1 MREKGKRLASLL
13 LALVMLLS
21 LVSASAF
28 ATGEAEPTPT
38 PEPTVG
44 PTPEPTPTV
53 EPTAEPTPTV
63 EPTAEPTPTVSY
75 PAFRAESI
83 DTGLVRI
90 TVDVPEGA
98 FPENTGVRRTIL
110 DGESLR
116 GTLEAAAGISGGAI
130 SAVDISFY
138 NYELRQEL
146 EPLVPVTVTVS
157 AYGLESAGGY
167 RVVHIGDDGS
177 AQLVAR
183 SESPVFSFQADVFS
197 VYGIM
202 GENYTDDDVT
212 HYVRHTYEFY
222 ARNAQD
228 QWEVIDTQT
237 VRDGETLE
245 EPIRPGE
252 DSMHSFEGWFMQDEN
267 GALTIPVSF
276 GPVTIAPATREAGGA
291 ADQTYKVYAK
301 QERLY
306 KISYYTGADIQSA
319 PVYEIVLKADGE
331 SCTLLTEAE
340 IDYERL
346 QVEDGKVFVGWI
358 DAKHPENGTVTE
370 LTIAG
375 EDIDLYPKKVEGHR
389 VNFIT
394 NTATYL
400 SMDERELLKD
410 RALPDMY
417 VPVQRV
423 VHGEKALCPTE
434 LTEGQVYQS
443 YKFLGWY
450 TDYVVDTSG
459 GLSISGSEKFA
470 FDAEEITADV
480 TLYAG
485 WELQSVVASVIY
497 YRNDATFGVD
507 DSFSPWVTYEKD
519 GGFSFLPGVPVSQ
532 YTDEIL
538 GWYNAQKTLTGK
550 GVQDRD
556 GQGMLNSTRHYHL
569 SGTSAV
575 YDDNG
580 HAAIEFWQNG
590 QLIAS
595 YDAAT
600 EKWRDPEAKIVPSGE
615 VAFRVYLCRNTYTL
629 HVRYERPYAVATEG
643 YAFGT
648 AYGNRVSARYEQYVP
663 DSARDLSD
671 LDITVRQRQNL
682 YSTVYPTL
690 QAVGLQDRSVSFSR
704 HYGAVNADGY
714 PGQQTFDG
722 NLTYNL
728 RVGQEIE
735 DGDEI
740 WLLVRCEPSIYPH
753 TFLFRYYNPDGTYR
767 EESETILYTYI
778 PHTRNFAKGT
788 TVNGY
793 TLTSITHS
801 DTGEEVAQTSY
812 NNKEA
817 YTFRYDDNGNAIPMV
832 LHYYPVEYHVTFD
845 PQDGSGDIITATN
858 VNRDDRTAFYDGD
871 DISFTVEQV
880 AGTYVAGETVET
892 IGGLSKRF
900 EGWYENKD
908 GTGEAF
914 DFEGAVIR
922 GKDSR
927 FYAKWL
933 TLDVTVVFHPK
944 NGAADTEQ
952 KVLRDYEAARI
963 ANPVKDGYV
972 FGGWYTDEAGTQPF
986 DFDTPIDM
994 ALIESLADE
1003 EGKIHLYARWHSTQ
1017 PYTIVYDANG
1027 GSLTAEL
1034 AALLD
1039 GNQDPTL
1046 YRSGSKAVVK
1056 GTAKLS
1062 GSVFTGW
1069 KIGGTGALLMNGA
1082 FPVSAENDA
1091 ADGQEDQVIT
1101 LVAQYERAERSTKLT
1116 YHANYPAGPAER
1128 SFTIENLVVNG
1139 SIVISQD
1146 AESLHFVPEGNYRF
1160 VAWTNR
1166 AGETIY
1172 SGSAEYEY
1180 FYKGERVAVGA
1191 EENHLY
1197 AVWEKIEVIPTP
1209 EPTPEV
1215 TPEPTPAPTPS
1226 PTPET
1231 SPKTGDLNHGGARLS
1246 VLLAAALCGL
1256 GLAMSLGRGKRTYE
1270 GKHSR

>member
-1 MREKGKRLASLL
+1 M
-13 LALVMLLS
+13 
-21 LVSASAF
+21 
-28 ATGEAEPTPT
+28 
-38 PEPTVG
+38 
-44 PTPEPTPTV
+44 
-53 EPTAEPTPTV
+53 
-63 EPTAEPTPTVSY
+63 
-75 PAFRAESI
+75 
-83 DTGLVRI
+83 
-90 TVDVPEGA
+90 
-98 FPENTGVRRTIL
+98 
-110 DGESLR
+110 
-116 GTLEAAAGISGGAI
+116 
-130 SAVDISFY
+130 
-138 NYELRQEL
+138 
-146 EPLVPVTVTVS
+146 
-157 AYGLESAGGY
+157 
-167 RVVHIGDDGS
+167 
-177 AQLVAR
+177 
-183 SESPVFSFQADVFS
+183 
-197 VYGIM
+197 
-202 GENYTDDDVT
+202 
-212 HYVRHTYEFY
+212 
-222 ARNAQD
+222 
-228 QWEVIDTQT
+228 
-237 VRDGETLE
+237 
-245 EPIRPGE
+245 
-252 DSMHSFEGWFMQDEN
+252 
-267 GALTIPVSF
+267 
-276 GPVTIAPATREAGGA
+276 
-291 ADQTYKVYAK
+291 
-301 QERLY
+301 
-306 KISYYTGADIQSA
+306 
-319 PVYEIVLKADGE
+319 
-331 SCTLLTEAE
+331 
-340 IDYERL
+340 
-346 QVEDGKVFVGWI
+346 
-358 DAKHPENGTVTE
+358 
-370 LTIAG
+370 
-375 EDIDLYPKKVEGHR
+375 
-389 VNFIT
+389 
-394 NTATYL
+394 
-400 SMDERELLKD
+400 
-410 RALPDMY
+410 
-417 VPVQRV
+417 
-423 VHGEKALCPTE
+423 
-434 LTEGQVYQS
+434 
-443 YKFLGWY
+443 
-450 TDYVVDTSG
+450 
-459 GLSISGSEKFA
+459 
-470 FDAEEITADV
+470 
-480 TLYAG
+480 
-485 WELQSVVASVIY
+485 
-497 YRNDATFGVD
+497 
-507 DSFSPWVTYEKD
+507 
-519 GGFSFLPGVPVSQ
+519 
-532 YTDEIL
+532 
-538 GWYNAQKTLTGK
+538 
-550 GVQDRD
+550 
-556 GQGMLNSTRHYHL
+556 
-569 SGTSAV
+569 
-575 YDDNG
+575 
-580 HAAIEFWQNG
+580 
-590 QLIAS
+590 
-595 YDAAT
+595 
-600 EKWRDPEAKIVPSGE
+600 
-615 VAFRVYLCRNTYTL
+615 
-629 HVRYERPYAVATEG
+629 
-643 YAFGT
+643 
-648 AYGNRVSARYEQYVP
+648 
-663 DSARDLSD
+663 
-671 LDITVRQRQNL
+671 
-682 YSTVYPTL
+682 
-690 QAVGLQDRSVSFSR
+690 
-704 HYGAVNADGY
+704 
-714 PGQQTFDG
+714 
-722 NLTYNL
+722 
-728 RVGQEIE
+728 
-735 DGDEI
+735 
-740 WLLVRCEPSIYPH
+740 
-753 TFLFRYYNPDGTYR
+753 
-767 EESETILYTYI
+767 
-778 PHTRNFAKGT
+778 
-788 TVNGY
+788 
-793 TLTSITHS
+793 
-801 DTGEEVAQTSY
+801 
-812 NNKEA
+812 
-817 YTFRYDDNGNAIPMV
+817 
-832 LHYYPVEYHVTFD
+832 
-845 PQDGSGDIITATN
+845 
-858 VNRDDRTAFYDGD
+858 
-871 DISFTVEQV
+871 
-880 AGTYVAGETVET
+880 AGETVET